1 MSLLEHVLSP
11 RDVRALPEHD
21 LAKLCAELREEIISI
36 CGRVGGHLGA
46 SLGAVELIVALHR
59 VFHAPEDDLV
69 FDVGHQA
76 YAHKLLT
83 GRAPRMGTL
92 RQEGGVA
99 PFLDPR
105 ESPFDAFPAGHACTA
120 VSVALGMA
128 LARAR
133 TGAPGRAVA
142 IVGDG
147 ALTGGLTFEGLNDAG
162 ASGLPLVVVLNDN
175 GMSISANVGAVPRML
190 AGPAGRT
197 FFEGLGFTYLGPAN
211 GHALGELLPALTE
224 ARRSR
229 RPVVVHV
236 RTEKGRGL
244 AEAEADVATRGHA
257 MGPYEMRD
265 GKLVRSRHGQP
276 TWSDAV
282 AAALGRAMERDPRV
296 VVVTPAML
304 EGSSLTGLRER
315 FGPRV
320 HDAGI
325 AEQHAVTLAAGLA
338 ARGLRPVV
346 CIYSTFLQRAL
357 DQLIHDVVLPRLPV
371 TLAIDR
377 AGLVGADGA
386 THQGTYDLA
395 FLRPLPGLRIYAPTL
410 AEDVDPVLETA
421 LAGPGPAAFRFPRGT
436 LPTTPAS
443 IHVEPGP
450 VTGARWLR
458 RPEGAVAAIVSI
470 GTLGLAALEA
480 AASLEVATAVLD
492 ARVLAPL
499 DVDRVLEACATGHVV
514 TVEEGT
520 THGGLGSAVLELAAS
535 RGVSTRVRILGLP
548 DAPVPHGDARTQ
560 RRALGLSPEGFA
572 AAVRELIAG
581 TGTGVR

>member
-1 MSLLEHVLSP
+1 
-11 RDVRALPEHD
+11 
-21 LAKLCAELREEIISI
+21 
-36 CGRVGGHLGA
+36 
-46 SLGAVELIVALHR
+46 
-59 VFHAPEDDLV
+59 
-69 FDVGHQA
+69 
-76 YAHKLLT
+76 
-83 GRAPRMGTL
+83 
-92 RQEGGVA
+92 
-99 PFLDPR
+99 
-105 ESPFDAFPAGHACTA
+105 
-120 VSVALGMA
+120 
-128 LARAR
+128 
-133 TGAPGRAVA
+133 
-142 IVGDG
+142 
-147 ALTGGLTFEGLNDAG
+147 
-162 ASGLPLVVVLNDN
+162 
-175 GMSISANVGAVPRML
+175 
-190 AGPAGRT
+190 
-197 FFEGLGFTYLGPAN
+197 
-211 GHALGELLPALTE
+211 
-224 ARRSR
+224 
-229 RPVVVHV
+229 
-236 RTEKGRGL
+236 
-244 AEAEADVATRGHA
+244 
-257 MGPYEMRD
+257 
-265 GKLVRSRHGQP
+265 
-276 TWSDAV
+276 
-282 AAALGRAMERDPRV
+282 MERDPRV

-499 DVDRVLEACATGHVV
+499 DVDRVLEACATGHLV

>member
-1 MSLLEHVLSP
+1 MSLLGHVLSP
-11 RDVRALPEHD
+11 KDVRALPAEE
-21 LAKLCAELREEIISI
+21 LPGLCAELRQEIISI
-36 CGRVGGHLGA
+36 CGQVGGHLGA
-46 SLGAVELIVALHR
+46 SLGAVELVVALHR

-83 GRAPRMGTL
+83 GRASRMHTL

-128 LARAR
+128 QAHAR

-190 AGPAGRT
+190 AGGGARA
-197 FFEGLGFTYLGPAN
+197 FFEALGFTYLGPVN
-211 GHALGELLPALTE
+211 GHALPELLPALAE

-229 RPVVVHV
+229 RPVLIHV

-244 AEAEADVATRGHA
+244 AEAEADLATRGHA

-282 AAALGRAMERDPRV
+282 AEALGRAMERDERV

-304 EGSSLTGLRER
+304 EGSSLTGLARR

-325 AEQHAVTLAAGLA
+325 AEQHSVTLAAGLA
-338 ARGLRPVV
+338 SRGLRPVV

-357 DQLIHDVVLPRLPV
+357 DQVIHDVVLPRLPV
-371 TLAIDR
+371 TFAIDR

-386 THQGTYDLA
+386 THQGTFDLA
-395 FLRPLPGLRIYAPTL
+395 LLRPLPGLRIDVPTF
-410 AEDVDPVLETA
+410 AEDVDAVLETA
-421 LAGPGPAAFRFPRGT
+421 LASPGPAAFRFPRGT

-443 IHVEPGP
+443 IRLEPGP

-458 RPEGAVAAIVSI
+458 RPEGAVAAIVSA
-470 GTLGLAALEA
+470 GPLGLSALEA
-480 AASLEVATAVLD
+480 AAGLEVPTAVLD
-492 ARVLAPL
+492 VRALAPL
-499 DVDRVLEACATGHVV
+499 DVARVLEACATGHVV

-520 THGGLGSAVLELAAS
+520 VHGGLGSAVLELLAA
-535 RGVSTRVRILGLP
+535 RGLSVRVKTLGLP

-560 RRALGLSPEGFA
+560 RRALGLSPEGIA
-572 AAVRELIAG
+572 AAVRDLLRTQG
-581 TGTGVR
+581 

>member
-1 MSLLEHVLSP
+1 VSLLGHVLSP
-11 RDVRALPEHD
+11 KDVRALPAEE
-21 LAKLCAELREEIISI
+21 LPALCAELRQEIISI
-36 CGRVGGHLGA
+36 CGQVGGHLGA
-46 SLGAVELIVALHR
+46 SLGAVELVVALHR

-83 GRAPRMGTL
+83 GRRSRMHTL

-105 ESPFDAFPAGHACTA
+105 ESHFDAFPAGHACTA

-128 LARAR
+128 QAHAR

-190 AGPAGRT
+190 AGGGARA
-197 FFEGLGFTYLGPAN
+197 FFEALGFTYLGPVN
-211 GHALGELLPALTE
+211 GHALPELLPALAE

-229 RPVVVHV
+229 RPVLVHV

-244 AEAEADVATRGHA
+244 AEAEADLATRGHA

-282 AAALGRAMERDPRV
+282 AEALGRAMERDERV

-304 EGSSLTGLRER
+304 EGSSLTGLARR

-357 DQLIHDVVLPRLPV
+357 DQVIHDVVLPRLPV
-371 TLAIDR
+371 IFAIDR

-386 THQGTYDLA
+386 THQGTFDLA
-395 FLRPLPGLRIYAPTL
+395 FLRPLPGLRIDVPTF
-410 AEDVDPVLETA
+410 AEDVDAVLETA
-421 LAGPGPAAFRFPRGT
+421 LASPGPAAFRFPRGT

-443 IHVEPGP
+443 IRLEPGP

-458 RPEGAVAAIVSI
+458 RPEGAVAAIVSA
-470 GTLGLAALEA
+470 GPLGLSALEA
-480 AASLEVATAVLD
+480 AAALEVPTAVLD
-492 ARVLAPL
+492 VRALAPL
-499 DVDRVLEACATGHVV
+499 DVARVLEACATGHVV

-520 THGGLGSAVLELAAS
+520 VHGGLGSAVLELLAA
-535 RGVSTRVRILGLP
+535 RGLSARLKTLGLP
-548 DAPVPHGDARTQ
+548 DAPVPHGDARMQ
-560 RRALGLSPEGFA
+560 RRALGLSPEGIA
-572 AAVRELIAG
+572 ASVRELLG
-581 TGTGVR
+581 KPVSPG

>member
-1 MSLLEHVLSP
+1 M
-11 RDVRALPEHD
+11 
-21 LAKLCAELREEIISI
+21 
-36 CGRVGGHLGA
+36 
-46 SLGAVELIVALHR
+46 
-59 VFHAPEDDLV
+59 
-69 FDVGHQA
+69 
-76 YAHKLLT
+76 AH
-83 GRAPRMGTL
+83 
-92 RQEGGVA
+92 
-99 PFLDPR
+99 
-105 ESPFDAFPAGHACTA
+105 
-120 VSVALGMA
+120 
-128 LARAR
+128 ARAR

-190 AGPAGRT
+190 SGPAARS
-197 FFEGLGFTYLGPAN
+197 FFEGLGFTYLGPVS

-315 FGPRV
+315 FGARV

-325 AEQHAVTLAAGLA
+325 AEQHSVTLAAGLA
-338 ARGLRPVV
+338 SRGLRPVV

-443 IHVEPGP
+443 IHVDAGP

-458 RPEGAVAAIVSI
+458 RPENAVAAIVSI
-470 GTLGLAALEA
+470 GTLGLPALEA
-480 AASLEVATAVLD
+480 AGSLEVPTSVLD
-492 ARVLAPL
+492 VRALAPL
-499 DVDRVLEACATGHVV
+499 DTDRVLEACATGAVV

-535 RGVSTRVRILGLP
+535 AGVSVRVRTLGLP
-548 DAPVPHGDARTQ
+548 DAPVPHGDARAQ
-560 RRALGLSPEGFA
+560 RRALGLSAEGIG
-572 AAVRELIAG
+572 AAVRDLVHG
-581 TGTGVR
+581 G